1 MLTHK
6 EFFDKARAKGPWFIK
21 SGNYGIIRNSNNL
34 CPIAAVLEL
43 PNNNFSRILE
53 AAKDQLPEEV
63 VTKITDAA
71 DNHTYAN
78 PKYRKLLFK
87 ELNPREE

>member
-21 SGNYGIIRNSNNL
+21 SGNYGIIRNNNHL

-53 AAKDQLPEEV
+53 AAKDQLPKEV
-63 VTKITDAA
+63 VTKIISAA
-71 DNHTYAN
+71 DNTDEEL
-78 PKYRKLLFK
+78 KYRKLLFK